1 MNILSCKDHRN
12 IESERKMIISSELD
26 ILIRPL
32 NMFALQYFAFIR
44 DDGEV
49 SGVYFTAWAAE
60 VMLLALVAIVDIIIV
75 DLSTRMGI
83 NYFSS
88 NNVASKKKLQKMALH
103 MM

>member
-1 MNILSCKDHRN
+1 
-12 IESERKMIISSELD
+12 
-26 ILIRPL
+26 
-32 NMFALQYFAFIR
+32 MFALQYFAFIR

-88 NNVASKKKLQKMALH
+88 NNVARVLIILVREAKIYSILFSSLS
-103 MM
+103 

>member
-1 MNILSCKDHRN
+1 
-12 IESERKMIISSELD
+12 
-26 ILIRPL
+26 
-32 NMFALQYFAFIR
+32 MFALQYFAFIR

-88 NNVASKKKLQKMALH
+88 NNVASREEKAAEKGSTSCS
-103 MM
+103 

>member
-1 MNILSCKDHRN
+1 MKVKGNCLG
-12 IESERKMIISSELD
+12 ISSELD

-60 VMLLALVAIVDIIIV
+60 VMLLALVAIVDIIIE
-75 DLSTRMGI
+75 DLTRMGI

-88 NNVASKKKLQKMALH
+88 NNVASRGKSCRKWFYILLLM
-103 MM
+103 

>member
-1 MNILSCKDHRN
+1 
-12 IESERKMIISSELD
+12 MIISSELD

-60 VMLLALVAIVDIIIV
+60 VMLLVLAAIVDIIIV
-75 DLSTRMGI
+75 DLTRMGI

-88 NNVASKKKLQKMALH
+88 NNATSREEKLQKMVLHLALDVVIW
-103 MM
+103 

>member
-1 MNILSCKDHRN
+1 
-12 IESERKMIISSELD
+12 MIISSELD

-49 SGVYFTAWAAE
+49 SGVYFTAWATE
-60 VMLLALVAIVDIIIV
+60 VMLLARAIVDIIIE
-75 DLSTRMGI
+75 DLTRMGI

-88 NNVASKKKLQKMALH
+88 NNVASKEEKAAENGSSSQSWSWFIYE
-103 MM
+103 